1 MAANDGSFFSEL
13 KRRNVYRVGIAYA
26 IASWLILQVIDVV
39 DPIIGIPE
47 WVPKLILVLLG
58 IGFPLALIFAWAY
71 EMTPEGLK
79 REKEVDR
86 TESITNETGQ
96 RLNRIIIGVLGIAV
110 LVLLADRYF
119 VGTQSPAEPSPQ
131 AVAAI
136 DEPAVPTTEITQTE
150 APSIAVLPFMNMS
163 ADENSSFFSDG
174 LADTLLHMLA
184 QIREIRVAARTSS
197 FQFRDQN
204 TDITK
209 IAESLNVGAVLEGSV
224 QKAGNKIRVTAQLIE
239 ADTGYHLWSGNF
251 DRDLDD
257 IFAIQDEIASEV
269 VAALRVSLLGES
281 EKKLTEHGTESVA
294 AYTEYLLGIA
304 DMNEYTFDS
313 LRRAEQRLLNA
324 LDADPDY
331 ALAMARLG
339 ELYVTT
345 AWFGAGDKREMHQK
359 ARASAS
365 RALDLDPDSA
375 LAISVLANVEN
386 REGNFDMAE
395 QLYLRSIE
403 LGPNEPTPRMGLAVV
418 RIRQNDREAALA
430 LLLEALAL
438 DPLSMSVHNLISANY
453 WIMGDY
459 DKARQHIAKLRE
471 IEPDSPVS
479 WYREAG
485 LLFDLGDWAGSVS
498 GYMRAHELDPD
509 DPEIAV
515 DIGEQLLALGMPD
528 EARKWF
534 DRAAEI
540 DPTHPVTRSAPLTLY
555 IYEDNGSREGR
566 ALAVQLLEE
575 RVPARH
581 NTVIL
586 ILQTLFDDAVRNDSW
601 DATLDLVRDRFP
613 DYFDPD
619 GDWSDQEYGTTWYV
633 GAMLMAAGREEHGM
647 RLLQPLLDDT
657 AESTRKY
664 RLGMFHVWNLAATG
678 QRDELLAALREIT
691 ELRRAPETWPTSI
704 VRLHA
709 FDFVRDE
716 PEFIAYVE
724 WLESHA
730 AEQRAIFEASRGI
743 DNKKRGPI

>member
-1 MAANDGSFFSEL
+1 MAGNDGSFFTEL

-26 IASWLILQVIDVV
+26 IVSWLVLQIIDVV
-39 DPIIGIPE
+39 EPIIGIPE
-47 WVPKLILVLLG
+47 WVPKLILVLLA
-58 IGFPLALIFAWAY
+58 IGLPLALIFAWAY

-79 REKEVDR
+79 RENEVDR
-86 TESITNETGQ
+86 TKSITNETGQ
-96 RLNRIIIGVLGIAV
+96 RLNRIIIGVLAV
-110 LVLLADRYF
+110 AVVILLADRYF
-119 VGTQSPAEPSPQ
+119 LGAESPQSPTPQ
-131 AVAAI
+131 VVAAA
-136 DEPAVPTTEITQTE
+136 DEAAAATTEVTQTK

-163 ADENSSFFSDG
+163 ADESSVYFSDG

-209 IAESLNVGAVLEGSV
+209 IAESLNVATILEGSV
-224 QKAGNKIRVTAQLIE
+224 QRAGNKIRVTAQLIE
-239 ADTGYHLWSGNF
+239 ADTGYHLWSANF

-269 VAALRVSLLGES
+269 VAALKISLLGES
-281 EKKLTEHGTESVA
+281 AEKLTEHGTESVT

-304 DMNEYTFDS
+304 DINEYTFDS

-331 ALAMARLG
+331 ALALARLG

-345 AWFGAGDKREMHQK
+345 AWFGAGDAREMYQK

-365 RALDLDPDSA
+365 RALDLDPDSP
-375 LAISVLANVEN
+375 LAISVLADVE
-386 REGNFDMAE
+386 RRSGNLELAE
-395 QLYLRSIE
+395 QLYLRAIE
-403 LGPNEPTPRMGLAVV
+403 LGPNEPSPREGLAAI
-418 RIRQNDREAALA
+418 RMRQNDREAVQA

-438 DPLSMSVHNLISANY
+438 DPLSINVHNLLASNY
-453 WIMGDY
+453 TILGDY
-459 DKARQHIAKLRE
+459 DKARQHLAKLRE
-471 IEPDSPVS
+471 IEPGSPVS
-479 WYREAG
+479 WYREAD
-485 LLFDLGDWAGSVS
+485 LLFELGDWAEAVS
-498 GYMRAHELDPD
+498 SYMRAHELDPD
-509 DPEIAV
+509 DPELAV
-515 DIGEQLLALGMPD
+515 DIGEKLLALGMPD

-540 DPTHPVTRSAPLTLY
+540 DPAHPVARSAPLTLY

-566 ALAVQLLEE
+566 ALALQLLEE
-575 RVPARH
+575 RVPARR

-619 GDWSDQEYGTTWYV
+619 GDWGDQDFGTTWYV

-647 RLLQPLLDDT
+647 RLLQPLLDIST
-657 AESTRKY
+657 ESTRKY

-678 QRDELLAALREIT
+678 QRDKLLSALREIK
-691 ELRRAPETWPTSI
+691 ELRRAPESWPTSV

-724 WLESHA
+724 WLESHS
-730 AEQRAIFEASRGI
+730 AEQRAIFEASRGV